1 MNYTEWANDYLKT
14 VDMLNDRIASLQKRK
29 RHTNDLIAKLNI
41 DHNINHFIYYRNECM
56 RIANELFKRAEK
68 NKEQDV

>member
-29 RHTNDLIAKLNI
+29 RHTNDLITKLNI

-56 RIANELFKRAEK
+56 RIAHELFKRAEK
-68 NKEQDV
+68 NEEQDV